1 MERNKLEDPAVE
13 LAALNASLLEK
24 VNSAHCLPLN
34 HSRPGSW
41 ACEKSVE
48 SVYRDNKDLI
58 ERIHEVSIEN
68 LHLRSVIEM
77 FLSDNYTDFFEHFEE
92 CCKQAKNAIGK
103 P

>member
-13 LAALNASLLEK
+13 LAALKASLLEK
-24 VNSAHCLPLN
+24 TNSVNWALR
-34 HSRPGSW
+34 RPGEPVSW
-41 ACEKSVE
+41 EWPTTGSVIK
-48 SVYRDNKDLI
+48 DNAELAQYVS
-58 ERIHEVSIEN
+58 EVATEN

>member
-1 MERNKLEDPAVE
+1 MKNKQEDQSVVIAVMKT
-13 LAALNASLLEK
+13 SLSEK
-24 VNSAHCLPLN
+24 ANSVHCLPLN
-34 HSRPGSW
+34 NSRPDSW
-41 ACEKSVE
+41 ACEKSIE

-92 CCKQAKNAIGK
+92 CCKQAKIAIGK

>member
-1 MERNKLEDPAVE
+1 MERNEQEDPAVE
-13 LAALNASLLEK
+13 LAALKA
-24 VNSAHCLPLN
+24 
-34 HSRPGSW
+34 G
-41 ACEKSVE
+41 KSIE
-48 SVYRDNKDLI
+48 SVYRCNKDLI

-92 CCKQAKNAIGK
+92 CCKQAKSALCK

>member
-1 MERNKLEDPAVE
+1 MEM
-13 LAALNASLLEK
+13 
-24 VNSAHCLPLN
+24 NSDNCLQLKS
-34 HSRPGSW
+34 SRPDGW
-41 ACEKSVE
+41 ACERTVE

>member
-1 MERNKLEDPAVE
+1 MRLLMWKTMERDKREDPTVE
-13 LAALNASLLEK
+13 LAALKAERSI
-24 VNSAHCLPLN
+24 
-34 HSRPGSW
+34 
-41 ACEKSVE
+41 E

-92 CCKQAKNAIGK
+92 CCKQAKIAIGK

>member
-1 MERNKLEDPAVE
+1 MERNKREDPAVE
-13 LAALNASLLEK
+13 LAALKA
-24 VNSAHCLPLN
+24 
-34 HSRPGSW
+34 
-41 ACEKSVE
+41 EKSIE
-48 SVYRDNKDLI
+48 SVSRDNKYLI

-68 LHLRSVIEM
+68 LHLRGVIEM